1 MKGWMQKYGGM
12 AKVRTVDSAG
22 HLELFYGQRIRDDA
36 AAQELDGEALAKWL
50 RNEASVS
57 VSARTCVHWRSKD
70 WSTSGKLLTPESI
83 EEDQGGAVQQS
94 PPCC

>member
-1 MKGWMQKYGGM
+1 ME
-12 AKVRTVDSAG
+12 KVRNVDSAG
-22 HLELFYGQRIRDDA
+22 HLELFCGQRVRNDA
-36 AAQELDGEALAKWL
+36 AAQALDGEALAKWL